1 MARGGIKD
9 RLLSSIR
16 EIVFGLEDSFVST
29 LGAVSGVAVGSGSKE
44 IVLLTGCVIVAVEAL
59 SMAAGSYLSS
69 KAADELYAE
78 RMRQDAARVLSER
91 VSDKESLREFFHR
104 KGFSADEVTVAVRA
118 IGRERKL
125 WLDELMRGEFKMSP
139 AATGSPLLAGII
151 MGIFYLAG
159 GALVLIPYLLLP
171 LTVAL
176 PVAVVMTSAAL
187 FILGAWK
194 ATLASVPPVRSGLEM
209 MMVSLGAALLGMGIG
224 QIFSMM
230 TGVSTYGF

>member
-9 RLLSSIR
+9 RLFSSIR

-29 LGAVSGVAVGSGSKE
+29 LGTVSGVAVGSGNKE
-44 IVLLTGCVIVAVEAL
+44 IVLLAGFVIVAVEAL

-69 KAADELYAE
+69 KAADELYTE

-104 KGFSADEVTVAVRA
+104 KGFSADEVAIAVRA

-139 AATGSPLLAGII
+139 AASGSPLLAGVV
-151 MGIFYLAG
+151 MGVFYLVG
-159 GALVLIPYLLLP
+159 GALVLVPYLLFP
-171 LTVAL
+171 LSLAL
-176 PVAVVMTSAAL
+176 PIAVVMTCIAL

-224 QIFSMM
+224 QVFSFV
-230 TGVSTYGF
+230 TGISSYGL